1 MPLGSTYSL
10 HWFCLTRPGLNLA
23 TILITFIFSRN
34 NNHVQTAISPDIPKN
49 LGPSVASYGPRRRRW
64 REAWV
69 WPFPGFILA
78 CILIITGLD
87 WYYYGY
93 TQYGP
98 IAAQAWSQDWLFW
111 GILIG
116 SVTLI
121 VTAWQVFQTRVRVY
135 LFRYGIEV
143 HLPRQAPQ
151 TLRWED
157 ITGIASATIQ
167 DCIWGRAFRTRHRLT
182 IHLTQGKPLTFD
194 DRVDNLLELT
204 TRLKANLYPRLLPGF
219 RIRFQAG
226 QQLAFGPVSIQAS
239 SIMIRERQHSWEYVN
254 RITILAGNLVIET
267 RIHESGNLKSFRLPV
282 IQIPNLELL
291 FQVLQRGLNQ
301 QL

>member
-1 MPLGSTYSL
+1 M
-10 HWFCLTRPGLNLA
+10 
-23 TILITFIFSRN
+23 
-34 NNHVQTAISPDIPKN
+34 QTAISPDIQKT
-49 LGPSVASYGPRRRRW
+49 LGPSVACYGPRRRRW

-69 WPFPGFILA
+69 WPLPGFILA

-98 IAAQAWSQDWLFW
+98 IAAQTWSQDWLFW

-116 SVTLI
+116 VITLI
-121 VTAWQVFQTRVRVY
+121 VTAWQVFQTRVRVD

-143 HLPRQAPQ
+143 HLPRQASQ

-157 ITGIASATIQ
+157 ITGIASTTIQ
-167 DCIWGRAFRTRHRLT
+167 DSIWGRVLRTRHRLI
-182 IHLTQGKPLTFD
+182 IHLTQGKPITFD
-194 DRVDNLLELT
+194 DRVDKLLELT

-219 RIRFQAG
+219 RTRFQAG
-226 QQLAFGPVSIQAS
+226 QQLTFGPISIQSS
-239 SIMIRERQHSWEYVN
+239 SIKIRERQLPWEYVN
-254 RITILAGNLVIET
+254 RITVLAGHLVIET
-267 RIHESGNLKSFRLPV
+267 RTEKSEHPKSLRVPV

-291 FQVLQRGLNQ
+291 LQVLQRGLNQ
-301 QL
+301 QP

>member
-1 MPLGSTYSL
+1 
-10 HWFCLTRPGLNLA
+10 
-23 TILITFIFSRN
+23 
-34 NNHVQTAISPDIPKN
+34 VQTAISPDIQKI

-69 WPFPGFILA
+69 WPLPGFILA

-98 IAAQAWSQDWLFW
+98 IAAQSWSQDWLFW

-116 SVTLI
+116 LLTI
-121 VTAWQVFQTRVRVY
+121 FVTAWQVFRTRVRVNLY
-135 LFRYGIEV
+135 RYGIEV
-143 HLPRQAPQ
+143 HLPRQASQ
-151 TLRWED
+151 ALRWED

-167 DCIWGRAFRTRHRLT
+167 DSVWGRIFRTRHRLT
-182 IHLTQGKPLTFD
+182 IYLTQGKPIFLD
-194 DRVDNLLELT
+194 DRVYNLLELT

-219 RIRFQAG
+219 RARFKAD
-226 QQLAFGPVSIQAS
+226 QQLNFGPLSIQS
-239 SIMIRERQHSWEYVN
+239 HSITIRERQIPWEYVY
-254 RITILAGNLVIET
+254 RITVLAGHLVVET
-267 RIHESGNLKSFRLPV
+267 RSQESDHPKSTRLPV

-291 FQVLQRGLNQ
+291 LQVLQQSLNQ
-301 QL
+301 QI

>member
-1 MPLGSTYSL
+1 M
-10 HWFCLTRPGLNLA
+10 
-23 TILITFIFSRN
+23 
-34 NNHVQTAISPDIPKN
+34 QTAISTDIQKN
-49 LGPSVASYGPRRRRW
+49 LGQSVASYGPRRRRW

-69 WPFPGFILA
+69 WPLPGFILA
-78 CILIITGLD
+78 FILVITGLD

-98 IAAQAWSQDWLFW
+98 IAAQSWSQDWLLW

-116 SVTLI
+116 LVTLF
-121 VTAWQVFQTRVRVY
+121 VTAWQVFHARVRVN

-143 HLPRQAPQ
+143 HLPRQASQ
-151 TLRWED
+151 ALRWED

-167 DCIWGRAFRTRHRLT
+167 DSIWGRTLRTRHRLT
-182 IHLTQGKPLTFD
+182 IYLTKGKPITLD

-219 RIRFQAG
+219 RTRFQAG
-226 QQLAFGPVSIQAS
+226 QPLTFGPVSIQS
-239 SIMIRERQHSWEYVN
+239 NSILIRKRQIPWEHVY
-254 RITILAGNLVIET
+254 RITVLAGHLVVET
-267 RIHESGNLKSFRLPV
+267 RTQESDHSKSLRVPV

-291 FQVLQRGLNQ
+291 LQVLQRGVNQ